1 MNERLDQQLVY
12 RQSQRNARYCPI
24 RFGLHMELFDELI
37 RQVALSD
44 STRAFI
50 LERVRGELNQTLDS
64 YKKVLEV
71 SLVEEAKVVVDQKV
85 DPEVMILQRKL
96 DDAQAELAVVVED
109 HENVNSDLKELE
121 NKFELMERIEIQVHQ
136 PEIAFTKRLGQA
148 LERQLYHFD
157 NPPVFDTGEDE

>member
-1 MNERLDQQLVY
+1 M
-12 RQSQRNARYCPI
+12 
-24 RFGLHMELFDELI
+24 
-37 RQVALSD
+37 ALSD

-148 LERQLYHFD
+148 LE
-157 NPPVFDTGEDE
+157 VC